1 MYLLKNQGI
10 TKFLNIFFICFGLIA
25 LAHTANGQADIAKG
39 KELFSGNC
47 ASCHG
52 VGDKAVVGP
61 GLKGVHD
68 RRNEAWLLKWIKNS
82 SAVIASGD
90 AYAVAL
96 YNQYGKAQMQSFPD
110 LKDDDIKNILG
121 YIKAEGEK
129 VVATNVSVAGAPAA
143 GGASS
148 EGGSGYNNVILA
160 GMVVTLLL
168 VLVTLSLVVSLL
180 TKNLQNKEIA
190 DADKEVVNQKIDLES
205 IFRSSAFLA
214 VIGVFF
220 FLVVAKAGIDKTM
233 KIGKQ
238 TGYAPTQPISFSH
251 KLHAGKY
258 EINCQYC
265 HTSVYKGKS
274 ANIPSVNICMN
285 CHNAIKRT
293 SPQIQKIYEAAEK
306 NQPIQWIRVHNLP
319 DLVYFNHSQHTVAG
333 QVECTS
339 CHGNIAQM
347 EVVQQRSPLS
357 MGWCIDCHRQT
368 VVKSE
373 GNVYYDKLM
382 AAHKGSGGKE
392 MKVKDIGGL
401 ECSKCHY

>member
-10 TKFLNIFFICFGLIA
+10 TKFLNIFLICFGLTT

-129 VVATNVSVAGAPAA
+129 VVLISDRGPKGPENPNPES
-143 GGASS
+143 
-148 EGGSGYNNVILA
+148 GSGYNNVILA

-180 TKNLQNKEIA
+180 TKNLQHKELA
-190 DADKEVVNQKIDLES
+190 EADKEVVNQKIDLES

-333 QVECTS
+333 QIECKS
-339 CHGNIAQM
+339 CHGDIANM

-382 AAHKGSGGKE
+382 AAHKRSGGKE
-392 MKVKDIGGL
+392 KKVKDIGGL

>member
-25 LAHTANGQADIAKG
+25 LAQNANAQVDIAKG

-61 GLKGVHD
+61 GLKGVHE

-110 LKDDDIKNILG
+110 LADADIKNILG

-129 VVATNVSVAGAPAA
+129 APVVQVKVDGPPGTNPES
-143 GGASS
+143 
-148 EGGSGYNNVILA
+148 GGSGYNNVILA

-180 TKNLQNKEIA
+180 TKNLQNKDVAEA
-190 DADKEVVNQKIDLES
+190 DREVVNQKIDLES

-333 QVECTS
+333 QIECTS

-373 GNVYYDKLM
+373 GNVYYDRLM